1 MRKNVHYFKVNYLI
15 WLLTVVVVCML
26 ANPRSLLVVFGACA
40 APPLG
45 LCVFRLTRGLL
56 YLANARVWLAR

>member
-1 MRKNVHYFKVNYLI
+1 VHYFKVNYLI

-40 APPLG
+40 APPRG
-45 LCVFRLTRGLL
+45 LCLFRLTRGLL
-56 YLANARVWLAR
+56 Y